1 MYTQLL
7 HYICNW
13 FNQSHVPYMVTGSVA
28 LNTYALP
35 RSTFDIDIVIEVPLS
50 KIDAFLQL
58 FQKGFYINEEI
69 AKSEL
74 LHKGIGMFNII
85 DHQSGYKVD
94 FIIKQHSLYEMVKFN
109 NRKTVI
115 FEQVPISVCSPED
128 LVISK
133 LQWIQELQSERQMND
148 IKALL
153 QYPNL
158 NKYYILQW
166 IQELQLQTFGLI

>member
-1 MYTQLL
+1 
-7 HYICNW
+7 
-13 FNQSHVPYMVTGSVA
+13 
-28 LNTYALP
+28 
-35 RSTFDIDIVIEVPLS
+35 
-50 KIDAFLQL
+50 
-58 FQKGFYINEEI
+58 
-69 AKSEL
+69 
-74 LHKGIGMFNII
+74 MFNII